1 MQRVT
6 LIAKG
11 EVQRVGYRDD
21 VERVARKLNITGYV
35 ENQKPYDV
43 KIVAE
48 GEAAVIDQFIE
59 RIKINRFPIDV
70 EHVEVSFGDY
80 KGDFEYFEIRRGKW
94 QEEFGERLD
103 IAGRLFYRNIELS
116 ERSVELGERNVEL
129 SERSVELGERNVAL
143 SERSVE
149 LGERNVALSER
160 SVELGERNVAL
171 IERSVEL
178 GERNV
183 VLGERSVE
191 LGERNVALSERSV
204 ELGERN
210 VALSERSVEL
220 GERNVALIERSV
232 ELGERNVV
240 LGEESVSIGK
250 LMLDKQDETIT
261 ELKGVRIDLKSYM
274 EERFERIERE
284 IAAIKDKIGVV

>member
-1 MQRVT
+1 M
-6 LIAKG
+6 
-11 EVQRVGYRDD
+11 QRVGYRDD
-21 VERVARKLNITGYV
+21 VERIARKLNITGYV

-80 KGDFEYFEIRRGKW
+80 KGEFEYFEIKRGEW
-94 QEEFGERLD
+94 QEELGERLD

-116 ERSVELGERNVEL
+116 ERSVELGERNV
-129 SERSVELGERNVAL
+129 AL

-149 LGERNVALSER
+149 LSER
-160 SVELGERNVAL
+160 SV
-171 IERSVEL
+171 
-178 GERNV
+178 
-183 VLGERSVE
+183 
-191 LGERNVALSERSV
+191 ALS
-204 ELGERN
+204 
-210 VALSERSVEL
+210 
-220 GERNVALIERSV
+220 ERSV

-261 ELKGVRIDLKSYM
+261 ELKGVRTDLKSYM

-284 IAAIKDKIGVV
+284 IAAIKEKIGVV

>member
-1 MQRVT
+1 LEGLPKMQRVT

-21 VERVARKLNITGYV
+21 VERIARKLNITGYV

-70 EHVEVSFGDY
+70 ERVEVSFGDF
-80 KGDFEYFEIRRGKW
+80 KGEFEYFEIKRGEW

-116 ERSVELGERNVEL
+116 ERSVELGERNVALSERSVEL

-143 SERSVE
+143 S
-149 LGERNVALSER
+149 
-160 SVELGERNVAL
+160 
-171 IERSVEL
+171 
-178 GERNV
+178 
-183 VLGERSVE
+183 
-191 LGERNVALSERSV
+191 
-204 ELGERN
+204 
-210 VALSERSVEL
+210 
-220 GERNVALIERSV
+220 
-232 ELGERNVV
+232 
-240 LGEESVSIGK
+240 EESVSIGK

-261 ELKGVRIDLKSYM
+261 ELKGVRTDLKSYM
-274 EERFERIERE
+274 EERFERIEHE
-284 IAAIKDKIGVV
+284 IAAIKDKVGVV

>member
-1 MQRVT
+1 MFILPRLLSVTLEELPKMQRVT

-21 VERVARKLNITGYV
+21 VERIARKLNITGYV

-70 EHVEVSFGDY
+70 EHVEVNFGDY
-80 KGDFEYFEIRRGKW
+80 KGEFEYFEIKRGEW

-116 ERSVELGERNVEL
+116 ERSVELGERNVALSERSVEL

-143 SERSVE
+143 SE
-149 LGERNVALSER
+149 
-160 SVELGERNVAL
+160 
-171 IERSVEL
+171 
-178 GERNV
+178 
-183 VLGERSVE
+183 
-191 LGERNVALSERSV
+191 
-204 ELGERN
+204 
-210 VALSERSVEL
+210 
-220 GERNVALIERSV
+220 
-232 ELGERNVV
+232 
-240 LGEESVSIGK
+240 ESVSIGK
-250 LMLDKQDETIT
+250 LMLDKEDETIT
-261 ELKGVRIDLKSYM
+261 ELKGVRTDLKSYM

>member
-21 VERVARKLNITGYV
+21 VERIARKLNITGYV

-80 KGDFEYFEIRRGKW
+80 KGEFEYFEIRRGEW
-94 QEEFGERLD
+94 QEEFWERLD

-116 ERSVELGERNVEL
+116 ERSVEL
-129 SERSVELGERNVAL
+129 S
-143 SERSVE
+143 
-149 LGERNVALSER
+149 
-160 SVELGERNVAL
+160 
-171 IERSVEL
+171 
-178 GERNV
+178 
-183 VLGERSVE
+183 
-191 LGERNVALSERSV
+191 
-204 ELGERN
+204 
-210 VALSERSVEL
+210 
-220 GERNVALIERSV
+220 ERSV

-250 LMLDKQDETIT
+250 LMLDKQEETIT
-261 ELKGVRIDLKSYM
+261 ELKGVRTDLKSYI